1 MQLTSAEAAKLMRQL
16 NEEHRLLLNN
26 EDNARV
32 FLAAT
37 GEDIESLRPE
47 YDYGAVQQELA
58 RIEEKIRKVKHAVNV
73 FNSTT
78 TVEGMTIDE
87 ILEYLPQLR
96 DRKNKLSYMVGRMP
110 KQRAVS
116 SVLSRY
122 SGQTPIIDYE
132 YANYDIR
139 KAEAEYRAVSEEIA
153 RLQTK
158 LDAVNS
164 TRTFELNI

>member
-1 MQLTSAEAAKLMRQL
+1 MRQL
-16 NEEHRLLLNN
+16 SEEHRLLLNN

-47 YDYGAVQQELA
+47 YDYEAVQQELA
-58 RIEEKIRKVKHAVNV
+58 RIEEKIRKVEHAVNV

-87 ILEYLPQLR
+87 ILVYLPQLR
-96 DRKNKLSYMVGRMP
+96 DRKNKLSRMIGRMP
-110 KQRAVS
+110 KQRAMS

-139 KAEAEYRAVSEEIA
+139 KAEADYRAVSEEIA

>member
-1 MQLTSAEAAKLMRQL
+1 MRQL

-87 ILEYLPQLR
+87 ILVFLPQAAERLQMLAVMLSKPPKFRATDTGRTSIIEYEYL
-96 DRKNKLSYMVGRMP
+96 
-110 KQRAVS
+110 
-116 SVLSRY
+116 
-122 SGQTPIIDYE
+122 
-132 YANYDIR
+132 NYDLQMVR
-139 KAEAEYRAVSEEIA
+139 MGQLLTVVGETMDWYQAVDSATGRLGWVSKAYVYRV
-153 RLQTK
+153 
-158 LDAVNS
+158 
-164 TRTFELNI
+164 